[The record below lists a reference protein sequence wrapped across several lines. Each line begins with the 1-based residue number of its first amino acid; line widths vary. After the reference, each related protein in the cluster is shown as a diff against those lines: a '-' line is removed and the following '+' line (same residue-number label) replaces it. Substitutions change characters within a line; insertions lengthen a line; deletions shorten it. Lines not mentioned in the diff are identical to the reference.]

1 MKGFKLTDTGDVAI
15 KNNKIELITD
25 SELTR
30 QSIQYLLST
39 NKGEC
44 FYDENEGITFQNILG
59 KNVDEENVKGEILQG
74 LLQVDSSFVM
84 TNFSMSFNNATRH
97 LAVTFTAENKN
108 GEVVSV
114 GANY

>member
-1 MKGFKLTDTGDVAI
+1 MKGFKLTDTGDVAF

-25 SELTR
+25 SDLTQ

-59 KNVDEENVKGEILQG
+59 KNVEEDHIKSEILQG
-74 LLQVDSSFVM
+74 LLQLDSSFVM
-84 TNFSMSFNNATRH
+84 TDFSMSFDNASRH

-108 GEVVSV
+108 GEVISVST
-114 GANY
+114 NY

>member
-1 MKGFKLTDTGDVAI
+1 LKGFKLTDTGDVAI
-15 KNNKIELITD
+15 KNNKIELIAD

-59 KNVDEENVKGEILQG
+59 KNVDEDHVKSEILQG

-84 TNFSMSFNNATRH
+84 TDFSMSLDKVSRH
-97 LAVTFTAENKN
+97 LVVTFTAENADGK
-108 GEVVSV
+108 VVSI
-114 GANY
+114 GTNY

>member
-15 KNNKIELITD
+15 KNNKIELVTD
-25 SELTR
+25 DELTR

-44 FYDENEGITFQNILG
+44 FYDENEGIIFQNIFG
-59 KNVDEENVKGEILQG
+59 KNIEEDNVKNEILQG

-84 TNFSMSFNNATRH
+84 TNFSMNLDNVSRLLT
-97 LAVTFTAENKN
+97 VTFTAENSK
-108 GEVVSV
+108 GETISI
-114 GANY
+114 GNSY